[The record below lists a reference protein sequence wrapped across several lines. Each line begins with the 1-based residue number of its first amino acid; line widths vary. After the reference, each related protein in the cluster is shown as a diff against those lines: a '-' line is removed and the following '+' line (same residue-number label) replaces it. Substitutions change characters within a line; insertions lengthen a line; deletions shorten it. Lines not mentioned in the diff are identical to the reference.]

1 MSFKILK
8 IIAVDL
14 MSTKH
19 GFMPALVLRI
29 PAAVQSIS
37 KLAILPFPKVC
48 KSCVIG
54 LQNITVLMSAW
65 NQPAS
70 TGFLFLIS
78 WRRITFGLLFLIPN
92 TRSLK
97 KAIRLTARMPG
108 GFVIYIYAE
117 W

>member
-1 MSFKILK
+1 
-8 IIAVDL
+8 

-19 GFMPALVLRI
+19 GSLPALVLRI
-29 PAAVQSIS
+29 LTVVQSIS
-37 KLAILPFPKVC
+37 KLAFLPFQRDY
-48 KSCVIG
+48 KSCVTG

-78 WRRITFGLLFLIPN
+78 WRRITSGLLFLIPN
-92 TRSLK
+92 TRNLK
-97 KAIRLTARMPG
+97 KTIRLIVKMPDR
-108 GFVIYIYAE
+108 FVIYICVK